1 MYSYFVTAYKKQYTN
16 NIISNCCR
24 IYYCLNMYLADNPIG
39 RDQATSD
46 NYKNGSKNWREKPS
60 GEGGTP
66 C

>member
-1 MYSYFVTAYKKQYTN
+1 
-16 NIISNCCR
+16 
-24 IYYCLNMYLADNPIG
+24 MYLADNPIG

-46 NYKNGSKNWREKPS
+46 NYKNGAKNWREKPS